1 MAPSVPIA
9 APAAPTPR
17 YELRVRR
24 LAPADSGYEVWQLPS
39 PATPQVTAPTR
50 VAGLRGR
57 NLGFVEHRVLRT
69 LARSGIRLGSD
80 AVRGQAG
87 QGRKGRAKADG
98 HALTE
103 DLALTLGLLF
113 RALAPMRNRE
123 NMRSVAE
130 GIEAMQREEAA
141 YWLGMAMHRKR
152 PRRVLAALR
161 MLLTEPPSAG
171 TARERAEREGHR
183 LARETP
189 PLVEAPKSAG
199 ERRLGAGTDIGALA

>member
-1 MAPSVPIA
+1 MAQPGSIAVPA
-9 APAAPTPR
+9 TPTPR
-17 YELRVRR
+17 YELRVRQ
-24 LAPADSGYEVWQLPS
+24 LGPADSEYEVWQLPS
-39 PATPQVTAPTR
+39 PATPQVTTPTR

-57 NLGFVEHRVLRT
+57 NLDLVEHRVLRK
-69 LARSGIRLGSD
+69 LARFGIRLGSG
-80 AVRGQAG
+80 AVRGKAG
-87 QGRKGRAKADG
+87 QQGKAKAND

-130 GIEAMQREEAA
+130 GVEAMQREEAA

-161 MLLTEPPSAG
+161 MLLTEPTAG
-171 TARERAEREGHR
+171 ATRERMERERHR
-183 LARETP
+183 LARETMP
-189 PLVEAPKSAG
+189 RVEVTKSAS
-199 ERRLGAGTDIGALA
+199 EHRLEAGTDIGALA